1 MPNGPRPRQKRLR
14 ALLAA
19 IVFIMLTAFLT
30 AISPAAEEKQPVVAP
45 TANVKNSPSSPAF
58 PEKAPAGVAR
68 PSVPET
74 AVSAGPAASTATAAS
89 KKFATP
95 RNDIG
100 GLKNFAKVS
109 DVLYRGEQPTAEG
122 FAALKKMGIKTV
134 ISLRAFHS
142 DRAMLA
148 GLGMYYKRMGI
159 YTWDFRD
166 EYVVNF
172 LKLVTNPQYQPVF
185 VHCQHGAD
193 RTGTMCAI
201 YRAAAQGWSMSDA
214 MSEMHNFGFHTIWSN
229 LKKYLES
236 IDPKKVMAEVD
247 KAATVEAELVK

>member
-1 MPNGPRPRQKRLR
+1 MFKNLFSPFKTAAA
-14 ALLAA
+14 ALIVFTLALAA
-19 IVFIMLTAFLT
+19 FSSSYA
-30 AISPAAEEKQPVVAP
+30 AAPAAAEKPAAKTITSSEKSVSSAAP
-45 TANVKNSPSSPAF
+45 EAS
-58 PEKAPAGVAR
+58 
-68 PSVPET
+68 
-74 AVSAGPAASTATAAS
+74 GPAAPAPGKPAAAGTS
-89 KKFATP
+89 ETELSAKKFAVP
-95 RNDIG
+95 RNDIN

-122 FAALKKMGIKTV
+122 FAALKKMGVKTV

-142 DRAMLA
+142 DRSMLA
-148 GLGMYYKRMGI
+148 GLGLYYNRMSI

-172 LKLVTNPQYQPVF
+172 LKLVTNPKYQPVF

-201 YRAAAQGWSMSDA
+201 YRTAVEGWSMSDA

-236 IDPKKVMAEVD
+236 IDPKKVMGEVN
-247 KAATVEAELVK
+247 KAAAVEAELVK